1 MTKLQWPNHPFPS
14 LLQEHKILELELD
27 KLKKTCVTQT
37 NMEERVVEK
46 VSQML
51 QTQQQNHLPCTEND
65 LPLREIGFDA
75 EAECR
80 PEALEQFSRREM
92 EFEDCTEKIVQTA
105 DAMEVN
111 ITAADVSISHRI
123 QIRTRRRDEP
133 RPIVAKFTR
142 SSVKMKFLNRN
153 TGLKNRWYI
162 TMSMYKNH

>member
-1 MTKLQWPNHPFPS
+1 
-14 LLQEHKILELELD
+14 
-27 KLKKTCVTQT
+27 
-37 NMEERVVEK
+37 MEERVVEK

-105 DAMEVN
+105 HAMEVN
-111 ITAADVSISHRI
+111 ITAAGVSISHRL
-123 QIRTRRRDEP
+123 QIRTEP

-142 SSVKMKFLNRN
+142 RSVKMKFLNRN
-153 TGLKNRWYI
+153 TGLKNR
-162 TMSMYKNH
+162 